1 MDFNGIVLARILR
14 NVKTCAR
21 AETEN
26 HMNQSYSFNQ
36 LSIFLHAP
44 AKSGVYLL
52 RTSARCI
59 YVGETENLRKTL
71 LAHLHGDSPWISL
84 WAPTQFS
91 FELCSEASRIQVK
104 SELTARLRPVL
115 GNHEHSISSSELGAA
130 AL

>member
-1 MDFNGIVLARILR
+1 M
-14 NVKTCAR
+14 K
-21 AETEN
+21 
-26 HMNQSYSFNQ
+26 QSYSFNQ

-91 FELCSEASRIQVK
+91 FDLCSEASRIQAK
-104 SELTARLRPVL
+104 NELSIRLRPVL
-115 GNHEHSISSSELGAA
+115 GNHEHLMLTPELSAV